1 MENRIRKKIEI
12 KADKILDK
20 KILDNLIKEQKR
32 D

>member
-12 KADKILDK
+12 IADKILDK